1 MRFQRGLTLIELVVV
16 ISLLGVVALSF
27 AFLFSSSQRFLAQS
41 MNATSAQGEA
51 SYALE
56 HIRRFL
62 FLATDIAVPAEG
74 ANGAALQFTWQPTA
88 VGGAVATV
96 TSDYRLNG
104 TRLEF
109 RRTAG
114 DPYELIAQGID
125 AINFNRTARASV
137 EVTLTARRTS
147 AQDTRRTQLR
157 TTVNPRGI

>member
-27 AFLFSSSQRFLAQS
+27 AFLCSSSQRFLVQS
-41 MNATSAQGEA
+41 MNATSTQGEA

-74 ANGAALQFTWQPTA
+74 ANGAVLQFTWQPTA
-88 VGGAVATV
+88 AGAAV
-96 TSDYRLNG
+96 TSDYRLTG
-104 TRLEF
+104 TNLEY
-109 RRTAG
+109 RQTAG
-114 DPYELIAQGID
+114 GAYEVIARGID
-125 AINFNRTARASV
+125 AINFNRPARSSV
-137 EVTLTARRTS
+137 EITLTARRTS
-147 AQDTRRTQLR
+147 AQDTRRIQLR

>member
-27 AFLFSSSQRFLAQS
+27 AFLFSGSQRFLVQS
-41 MNATSAQGEA
+41 MNATSTQGEA

-56 HIRRFL
+56 HIRRYL

-74 ANGAALQFTWQPTA
+74 ANGAVLQFTWQPTA
-88 VGGAVATV
+88 TGAAV
-96 TSDYRLNG
+96 TSDYRLTG
-104 TRLEF
+104 TNLEF
-109 RRTAG
+109 QRTAG
-114 DPYELIAQGID
+114 GGYEVIARGID

-137 EVTLTARRTS
+137 EITLTARRTS

-157 TTVNPRGI
+157 TTVNPRGL

>member
-1 MRFQRGLTLIELVVV
+1 MRFQRGLTLIELIVV

-51 SYALE
+51 SFALE

-88 VGGAVATV
+88 VGGVTTTV
-96 TSDYRLNG
+96 TSDYRLTG
-104 TRLEF
+104 TNLEF
-109 RRTAG
+109 QQTAG
-114 DPYELIAQGID
+114 GGYDVIARGID

-137 EVTLTARRTS
+137 EITLTARRTS

-157 TTVNPRGI
+157 TTVNPRGL